1 MVSTGRR
8 MVVRGGVEV
17 RLIPRYFDLL
27 VLLIRRRHE
36 AVSRRDIMDAA
47 WSDVV
52 VSDGALTQAVRSLRR
67 ALGDDPREPAF
78 IRTVSRHGYQFVHP
92 GVREASE
99 GEALATTHDAV
110 VADPAPMA
118 AAGDG
123 DPFERALERL
133 LVARAEGEDGEAAR
147 REAAEA
153 LHALGTAEALRRLDR
168 RPGHEAARAV
178 LRDARWDV
186 SGAGEVPLLG
196 QPGGIRAARILIEL
210 RLRRAL
216 RIASRRWG
224 AASAGGALAGAVGG
238 ALGGVAL
245 SLAPGSSAGA
255 PVMVALPVIGGI
267 VGGVGAAGV
276 GAGLAMAEALAR
288 SHRGTALVALG
299 SIGGGAVGAIAHWIG
314 RWTLEGVF
322 GRDLA
327 SVGGGLE
334 GLGLGAAAGLGYA
347 LSAGTGAGGGMAAP
361 RGAARARAAAI
372 TGIACAL
379 MALALTI
386 GGSSLVGA
394 SLNLMAKSFQGSQ
407 VGLAPLARL
416 LGEADPGPTTRA
428 AIGAYEGFLFGVGL
442 ALGLTRRPRA

>member
-1 MVSTGRR
+1 MSTARR
-8 MVVRGGVEV
+8 TVLRGGVPV
-17 RLIPRYFDLL
+17 PLIPRYFDLL

-92 GVREASE
+92 GLREDVE
-99 GEALATTHDAV
+99 GDAPVTAHDAGAQRV
-110 VADPAPMA
+110 PVTSADT
-118 AAGDG
+118 
-123 DPFERALERL
+123 FEGALERL
-133 LVARAEGEDGEAAR
+133 LAARAAGEEGEAAR

-168 RPGHEAARAV
+168 RPGHEAARAE

-186 SGAGEVPLLG
+186 PGAGEVPLLG
-196 QPGGIRAARILIEL
+196 QPGGIRAAGILIQQ

-224 AASAGGALAGAVGG
+224 AASAGGALAGALGG
-238 ALGGVAL
+238 ALGGLAL
-245 SLAPGSSAGA
+245 SLAPGSPAGA
-255 PVMVALPVIGGI
+255 PVVVALAVIGVI
-267 VGGVGAAGV
+267 VGGLGAAGV

-288 SHRGTALVALG
+288 SRRRTALVLLG
-299 SIGGGAVGAIAHWIG
+299 SIGGGAIGAIAHWIG

-334 GLGLGAAAGLGYA
+334 GLALGAAAGLGYA

-361 RGAARARAAAI
+361 RGAARARAVAI
-372 TGIACAL
+372 TGAACAL
-379 MALALTI
+379 MAVALTA
-386 GGSSLVGA
+386 GGRSLTGA

-416 LGEADPGPTTRA
+416 LGEGDPAPATRA
-428 AIGAYEGFLFGVGL
+428 AVGGYEGFLFGAGL